1 MSDSPQP
8 PGRRPGATPAPARDP
23 QITQLLRLW
32 SGGDRGALDQLASVV
47 YEELRKVARTYLS
60 RERRE
65 HTLQPTALVNE
76 AFFRLVDQRVSW
88 QNRAQFFGIAAQCM
102 RRILVDYARRRQAS
116 KRGSGEAAVEL
127 DESAIAATWG
137 SPEALLELDM
147 ALEKLA
153 QEHPRAARLA
163 ELHYFGGLTV
173 DEAAVVVEVSPPTV
187 KRDLRLARQFLGF
200 YLRRSA

>member
-1 MSDSPQP
+1 MAESSPP
-8 PGRRPGATPAPARDP
+8 RNPDRDP

-32 SGGDRGALDQLASVV
+32 GGGDRGALDQLATVV

-102 RRILVDYARRRQAS
+102 RRILIDYARRRQAG
-116 KRGSGEAAVEL
+116 KRGSGEGAIEL
-127 DESAIAATWG
+127 DEATISATWG
-137 SPEALLELDM
+137 SPEALLELDI
-147 ALEKLA
+147 ALEKL
-153 QEHPRAARLA
+153 ERDHPRAARLA

-173 DEAAVVVEVSPPTV
+173 DEAAVVVDVSPPTV
-187 KRDLRLARQFLGF
+187 KRDLRLAREFLGVH
-200 YLRRSA
+200 LRRSA

>member
-1 MSDSPQP
+1 MSASPPRSVP
-8 PGRRPGATPAPARDP
+8 PSPERDA
-23 QITQLLRLW
+23 QITQLLRQW
-32 SGGDRGALDQLASVV
+32 SGGDRGALNDLAPLV

-102 RRILVDYARRRQAS
+102 RRILVDYARRRRAG
-116 KRGSGEAAVEL
+116 KRGAGEGAVDL
-127 DESAIAATWG
+127 DEALISATWG
-137 SPEALLELDM
+137 SPDALLELDM

-173 DEAAVVVEVSPPTV
+173 DEAAVVVDVSAPTV
-187 KRDLRLARQFLGF
+187 KRDLRLAREFLGLH
-200 YLRRSA
+200 LRRSA